1 MKPIIWDLTGFNI
14 SMKGQYADIYEL
26 EKDIEKNSG
35 SSNFSEI
42 DSLDWFLSNKITG
55 QISFLLLTIPSVLK
69 KTSESSSLDI
79 NSLCIINSSE
89 CVHVFSD
96 NVSIQNEATYFIKKN
111 ELVVT
116 SNNSLIFYKTLI
128 LDELYFL
135 LDENFKYQ
143 GYLLVNATHHIYGY
157 TKECDDNIFNSF
169 LIKMLYFCNQEAYDA
184 MDDMDNHYL
193 LMMNQLEEECSVYQ
207 NTDVRLLQ
215 IIDFIKNLKSIF
227 YDIEVD

>member
-1 MKPIIWDLTGFNI
+1 MKPIIWDLAGFNI

-26 EKDIEKNSG
+26 ERDIEKNSG
-35 SSNFSEI
+35 SSNFSEM

-55 QISFLLLTIPSVLK
+55 QTSFLLLTIPSILK
-69 KTSESSSLDI
+69 KSSESSNLDI

-89 CVHVFSD
+89 CVRIFSD

-116 SNNSLIFYKTLI
+116 SNNSLIFYKILI
-128 LDELYFL
+128 SDELYFL
-135 LDENFKYQ
+135 LDENFNYQ
-143 GYLLVNATHHIYGY
+143 GYLLVNVTHHIYGY

-215 IIDFIKNLKSIF
+215 IIYFIKNLKSTF
-227 YDIEVD
+227 YDIEID